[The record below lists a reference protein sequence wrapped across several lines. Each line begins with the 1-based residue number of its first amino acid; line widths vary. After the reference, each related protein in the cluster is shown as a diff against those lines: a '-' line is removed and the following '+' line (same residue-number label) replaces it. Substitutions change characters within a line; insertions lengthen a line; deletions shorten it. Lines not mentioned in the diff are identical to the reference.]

1 MIGGKTVAR
10 VELRDVSLHYHTL
23 AGEVKALGGVNLS
36 IQDQEF
42 VAVVGQSGCG
52 KSTLLSLISGLLKP
66 TSGSVLID
74 QEEVQ
79 GPNSRVGYMLQ
90 NDYLFEWRTIL
101 DNALLGLE
109 IRREKTPEAVAEVKA
124 MLKAYGLGGFEQ
136 YYPAQLSGGMRQRV
150 ALIRTLATGPDVL
163 LLDEPFSALDY
174 QNRLAVGEEVVKILR
189 ERRKTVIMVTHDIP
203 EAVSMA
209 NRVVV
214 MTPRPGRIR
223 SIHRIKMCDEGLTPL
238 QTRERP
244 QFREYFTTIWK
255 ELNRDD

>member
-1 MIGGKTVAR
+1 VAR
-10 VELRDVSLHYHTL
+10 VELSHVSLNYHTL
-23 AGEVKALGGVNLS
+23 AGEVKALEDVSLVVE
-36 IQDQEF
+36 DQEF
-42 VAVVGQSGCG
+42 VAIVGQSGCG
-52 KSTLLSLISGLLKP
+52 KSTLLSLVSGLLKP
-66 TSGSVLID
+66 TRGSVFID
-74 QEEVQ
+74 DEEVQ
-79 GPNSRVGYMLQ
+79 GPSRRVGYMLQ

-101 DNALLGLE
+101 ENALLGLE
-109 IRREKTPEAVAEVKA
+109 IQREKTPEAVEEVQA
-124 MLKAYGLGGFEQ
+124 MLKAYGLGGFEH
-136 YYPAQLSGGMRQRV
+136 YYPPQLSGGMRQRV
-150 ALIRTLATGPDVL
+150 ALIRTLATRPDVL

-189 ERRKTVIMVTHDIP
+189 ERKKTVIMVTHDIP

-223 SIHRIKMCDEGLTPL
+223 SVHRITMCDQGLTPL
-238 QTRERP
+238 RTREMP

>member
-1 MIGGKTVAR
+1 MAR
-10 VELRDVSLHYHTL
+10 VEIRNVSLNYHTL
-23 AGEVKALGGVNLS
+23 AGEVRAVEDISLT
-36 IQDQEF
+36 IEDQEF
-42 VAVVGQSGCG
+42 VAIVGQSGCG
-52 KSTLLSLISGLLKP
+52 KSTLLSLISGLLRP
-66 TSGSVLID
+66 ARGSVFID

-79 GPNSRVGYMLQ
+79 GPCRRVGYMLQ

-109 IRREKTPEAVAEVKA
+109 IRSEKTPEAVAEVKA

>member
-1 MIGGKTVAR
+1 
-10 VELRDVSLHYHTL
+10 VEIRNVSLNYHTL
-23 AGEVKALGGVNLS
+23 AGEVRAVEDISLT
-36 IQDQEF
+36 IEDQEF
-42 VAVVGQSGCG
+42 VAIVGQSGCG
-52 KSTLLSLISGLLKP
+52 KSTLLSLISGLLRP
-66 TSGSVLID
+66 ARGSVFID

-79 GPNSRVGYMLQ
+79 GPCRRVGYMLQ

-150 ALIRTLATGPDVL
+150 ALTRTLATGPDVL

-174 QNRLAVGEEVVKILR
+174 QNRLAVVEEVVKILR

>member
-1 MIGGKTVAR
+1 
-10 VELRDVSLHYHTL
+10 VEIRNVSLNYHTL
-23 AGEVKALGGVNLS
+23 AGEVRAVEDISLT
-36 IQDQEF
+36 IEDQEF
-42 VAVVGQSGCG
+42 VAIVGQSGCG
-52 KSTLLSLISGLLKP
+52 KSTLLSLISGLLRP
-66 TSGSVLID
+66 ARGSVFID

-79 GPNSRVGYMLQ
+79 GPCRRVGYMLQ

>member
-1 MIGGKTVAR
+1 MAR
-10 VELRDVSLHYHTL
+10 VEIRNVSLNYHTL
-23 AGEVKALGGVNLS
+23 AGEVRAVEDISLT
-36 IQDQEF
+36 IEDQEF
-42 VAVVGQSGCG
+42 VAIVGQSGCG
-52 KSTLLSLISGLLKP
+52 KSTLLSLISGLLRP
-66 TSGSVLID
+66 ARGSVFID

-79 GPNSRVGYMLQ
+79 GPCRRVGYMLQ

>member
-1 MIGGKTVAR
+1 MAR
-10 VELRDVSLHYHTL
+10 VEIRNVSLNYHTF
-23 AGEVKALGGVNLS
+23 AGEVRAVEDISLT
-36 IQDQEF
+36 IEDQEF
-42 VAVVGQSGCG
+42 VAIVGQSGCG
-52 KSTLLSLISGLLKP
+52 KSTLLSLISGLLRP
-66 TSGSVLID
+66 ARGSVFID

-79 GPNSRVGYMLQ
+79 GPCRRVGYMLQ

>member
-1 MIGGKTVAR
+1 VA
-10 VELRDVSLHYHTL
+10 
-23 AGEVKALGGVNLS
+23 
-36 IQDQEF
+36 I
-42 VAVVGQSGCG
+42 VGQSGCG

-109 IRREKTPEAVAEVKA
+109 IRKEKTPEAVEEVKG
-124 MLKAYGLGGFEQ
+124 MLKAYGLGGFEH
-136 YYPAQLSGGMRQRV
+136 YYPPQLSGGMRQRV
-150 ALIRTLATGPDVL
+150 ALIRTLATKPDVL

-174 QNRLAVGEEVVKILR
+174 QNRLSVGEEVVKILR
-189 ERRKTVIMVTHDIP
+189 ERKKTVIMVTHDIP

-238 QTRERP
+238 QTREVP

>member
-1 MIGGKTVAR
+1 VAR
-10 VELRDVSLHYHTL
+10 VELRNVSLNYHTL
-23 AGEVKALGGVNLS
+23 AGEVKALEQINLS

-42 VAVVGQSGCG
+42 VAIVGQSGCG
-52 KSTLLSLISGLLKP
+52 KSTLLSLISGLLRP
-66 TSGSVLID
+66 TRGSVFID
-74 QEEVQ
+74 REEVQ
-79 GPNSRVGYMLQ
+79 GPNKRVGYMLQ

-109 IRREKTPEAVAEVKA
+109 IRREKTAEAVEEVKA
-124 MLKAYGLGGFEQ
+124 MLKAYGLGGFEHH
-136 YYPAQLSGGMRQRV
+136 YPGQLSGGMRQRV
-150 ALIRTLATGPDVL
+150 ALIRTLATKPDVL

-174 QNRLAVGEEVVKILR
+174 QNRLSVGEEVVKILR
-189 ERRKTVIMVTHDIP
+189 ERKKTVIMVTHDIP

-214 MTPRPGRIR
+214 MTPRPGGIR

-238 QTRERP
+238 QTREVP

>member
-23 AGEVKALGGVNLS
+23 AGEVKALEGVNLS

-109 IRREKTPEAVAEVKA
+109 IRKEKTPEAVEEVKG
-124 MLKAYGLGGFEQ
+124 MLKAYGLGGFEH
-136 YYPAQLSGGMRQRV
+136 YYPPQLSGGMRQRV
-150 ALIRTLATGPDVL
+150 ALIRTLATKPDVL

-174 QNRLAVGEEVVKILR
+174 QNRLSVGEEVVKILR
-189 ERRKTVIMVTHDIP
+189 ERKKTVIMVTHDIP

-238 QTRERP
+238 QTREVP

>member
-23 AGEVKALGGVNLS
+23 AGEVKALEGVNLS

>member
-1 MIGGKTVAR
+1 
-10 VELRDVSLHYHTL
+10 
-23 AGEVKALGGVNLS
+23 VNLS

-109 IRREKTPEAVAEVKA
+109 IRKEKTPEAVEEVKG
-124 MLKAYGLGGFEQ
+124 MLKAYGLGGFEH
-136 YYPAQLSGGMRQRV
+136 YYPPQLSGGMRQRV
-150 ALIRTLATGPDVL
+150 ALIRTLATKPDVL

-174 QNRLAVGEEVVKILR
+174 QNRLSVGEEVVKILR
-189 ERRKTVIMVTHDIP
+189 ERKKTVIMVTHDIP

-238 QTRERP
+238 QTREVP

>member
-1 MIGGKTVAR
+1 MIGGRTVAR

-23 AGEVKALGGVNLS
+23 AGEVKALEGVNLS

>member
-1 MIGGKTVAR
+1 
-10 VELRDVSLHYHTL
+10 VEIRNVSLNYHTL
-23 AGEVKALGGVNLS
+23 AGEVRAVEDISLT
-36 IQDQEF
+36 IEDQEF
-42 VAVVGQSGCG
+42 VAIVGQSGCG
-52 KSTLLSLISGLLKP
+52 KSTLLSLISGLLRP
-66 TSGSVLID
+66 TRGSVFID

-79 GPNSRVGYMLQ
+79 GPCRRVGYMLQ

>member
-1 MIGGKTVAR
+1 
-10 VELRDVSLHYHTL
+10 VEIRNVSLNYHTL
-23 AGEVKALGGVNLS
+23 AGEVRAVEDISLT
-36 IQDQEF
+36 IEDQEF
-42 VAVVGQSGCG
+42 VAIVGQSGCG
-52 KSTLLSLISGLLKP
+52 KSTLLSLISGLLRP
-66 TSGSVLID
+66 ARGSVFID

-79 GPNSRVGYMLQ
+79 GPCRRVGYMLQ

-150 ALIRTLATGPDVL
+150 ALTRTLATGPDVL